1 MACWALGSG
10 ENEFRNKVCRRNQV
24 IMFPSTKDQLAS
36 FRETPICIS
45 VSFLVRFDLTSP
57 EFGIRF
63 WPSTVR
69 GAAVPEA
76 SINEYSDTGRNK
88 SQVGTTK
95 QARQKLVVDT
105 VAESLEAND

>member
-1 MACWALGSG
+1 MCDKARRRG
-10 ENEFRNKVCRRNQV
+10 EVVVLPN
-24 IMFPSTKDQLAS
+24 PKDQPACLQK
-36 FRETPICIS
+36 TPVRIL
-45 VSFLVRFDLTSP
+45 VPLLVRFDLATP

-63 WPSTVR
+63 RPGAMR